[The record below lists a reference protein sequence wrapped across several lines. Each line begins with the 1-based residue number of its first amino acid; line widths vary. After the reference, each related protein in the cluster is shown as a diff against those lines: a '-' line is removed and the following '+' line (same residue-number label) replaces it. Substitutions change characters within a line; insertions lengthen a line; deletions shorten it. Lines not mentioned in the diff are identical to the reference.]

1 MNTAQNNT
9 TVAFLRENGE
19 SKMYQE
25 IIVRNRV
32 DTMTK
37 AFNYAVQKY
46 GSKDCLGT
54 RQILGK
60 TKKLHEMKYI
70 KTLLVN
76 MSKI

>member
-1 MNTAQNNT
+1 MNTAHNNT

-60 TKKLHEMKYI
+60 NQNCTK
-70 KTLLVN
+70 VN
-76 MSKI
+76 ILKRY